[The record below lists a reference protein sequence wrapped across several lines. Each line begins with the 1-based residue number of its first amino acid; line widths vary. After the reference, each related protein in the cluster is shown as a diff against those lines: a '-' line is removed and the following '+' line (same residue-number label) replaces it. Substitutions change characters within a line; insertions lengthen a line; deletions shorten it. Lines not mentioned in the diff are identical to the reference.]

1 MLQVTSI
8 IDEVGPSVIRLGHGA
23 RRGCGV
29 VVAPDR
35 VVVLSRSL
43 TAGRNLEVVLG
54 GRTREPGEVLGADRS
69 AGVSLVQVATGDA
82 RPLAWAEA
90 MPAPGDVVYALG
102 DPGTGLRVTE
112 GRVSAAPVQLRGPGG
127 RPLTGIEHTAPLPR
141 GCGGGPLV
149 DAGGALLG
157 LNALRTDPGFLVAS
171 AATTVRPAI
180 ERLLAGGSE
189 PEPLGVAVAP
199 ARVARRLRQ
208 AVGLPDRDGLLVR
221 EVLAGSVAER
231 AGLSVGDLIVR
242 VGETAV
248 TNPDELVAALERAD
262 GRLPVGVVRG
272 ADELELEAVF
282 AAASG
287 SRPPTPRRR

>member
-1 MLQVTSI
+1 MAHVYDDCMLQLTSI
-8 IDEVGPSVIRLGHGA
+8 VSQLGPSVVRLGRGA
-23 RRGCGV
+23 RRGSGV

-43 TAGRNLEVVLG
+43 AGEDHLEVVLG
-54 GRTREPGEVLGADRS
+54 GAPETGEVVGSDRF
-69 AGVSLVQVATGDA
+69 AGVSLVQVATGEA
-82 RPLAWAEA
+82 HPLEWAEA
-90 MPAPGDVVYALG
+90 TPQPGEVVYALG

-112 GRVSAAPVQLRGPGG
+112 GRVSAAPIHLRGPGG

-149 DAGGALLG
+149 NADGALVG

-171 AATTVRPAI
+171 AAVTVRPAI
-180 ERLLAGGSE
+180 DRMLAGASE

-199 ARVARRLRQ
+199 TRVARRLRQ
-208 AVGLPDRDGLLVR
+208 AVGLPERDGLLVR

-242 VGETAV
+242 LGESAV
-248 TNPDELVAALERAD
+248 TTPDELLGGLERIA
-262 GRLPVGVVRG
+262 GRVPVGVVRG

-282 AAASG
+282 NPAGDRS
-287 SRPPTPRRR
+287 